1 ELYLPHKND
10 FTPGRVITEHRG
22 SFVVRTHRSELQGIP
37 AGKFYSGIAGH
48 IDFPST
54 GDWVLLQELQGEDR
68 AVIHHV
74 LPRKTALIRKSAGK
88 KTEAQI
94 IGANLDIIF
103 IVQGLDGNFNLNR
116 MERYITLAETSGAR
130 PVVLLNKSDLCENLE
145 ETTARAAEAAGNV
158 PLHTV
163 SARYG
168 GGVDIVLS
176 YISEGVTAGFVGS
189 SGVGKS
195 TLINALLGSDVQQVI
210 PVRDGDSRGR
220 HTTTSR
226 HLFLMPSGGLLMDT
240 PGMRELSLW
249 DGGES
254 GSSFFDDIES
264 LGEECRFRNCTH
276 SGEPGCRVLAA
287 VEEGVLDPR
296 RLENYRKLQKEQR
309 YMESLIDEREY
320 LNRKREEKKLHREIR
335 RFTKNHRD

>member
-1 ELYLPHKND
+1 
-10 FTPGRVITEHRG
+10 
-22 SFVVRTHRSELQGIP
+22 
-37 AGKFYSGIAGH
+37 
-48 IDFPST
+48 
-54 GDWVLLQELQGEDR
+54 
-68 AVIHHV
+68 
-74 LPRKTALIRKSAGK
+74 
-88 KTEAQI
+88 
-94 IGANLDIIF
+94 
-103 IVQGLDGNFNLNR
+103 
-116 MERYITLAETSGAR
+116 
-130 PVVLLNKSDLCENLE
+130 VVLLNKSDLCETLE
-145 ETTARAAEAAGNV
+145 ETTTRAAEAAGNV

-195 TLINALLGSDVQQVI
+195 TLINALLGSEVQQVI
-210 PVRDGDSRGR
+210 PVRDGDSLGR

-249 DGGES
+249 DGGDG

-264 LGEECRFRNCTH
+264 LGEECRFKDCTH

-287 VEEGVLDPR
+287 VEEGALDPR
-296 RLENYRKLQKEQR
+296 RLDNYRKLQKEQR
-309 YMESLIDEREY
+309 YIESLIDERGY

-335 RFTKNHRD
+335 RYTKNHKDF